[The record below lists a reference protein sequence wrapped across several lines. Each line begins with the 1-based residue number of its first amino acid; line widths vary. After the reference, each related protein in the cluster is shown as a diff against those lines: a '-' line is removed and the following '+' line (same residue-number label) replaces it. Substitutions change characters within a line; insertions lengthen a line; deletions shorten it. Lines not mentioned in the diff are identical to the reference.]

1 MQSLSAT
8 VKIQRGLG
16 TEDLVLPI
24 PDAWL
29 ETLDWRAGDTLNW
42 RQRSSGGWELTNRTK
57 AERDKQT
64 RKVSHSD
71 AGNMPKQR
79 GSRHDAAD

>member
-1 MQSLSAT
+1 MQSFSAM

-16 TEDLVLPI
+16 TSDLVLPI

-29 ETLDWRAGDTLNW
+29 EALDWRAGDTLNW
-42 RQRSSGGWELTNRTK
+42 SKRSNGVCELSNRTK
-57 AERDKQT
+57 TERDKQA

-79 GSRHDAAD
+79 RSGHDATD

>member
-1 MQSLSAT
+1 MQSLSAM

-16 TEDLVLPI
+16 TSALVLPI
-24 PDAWL
+24 PDAWQ
-29 ETLDWRAGDTLNW
+29 EALDWRAGDTVNW
-42 RQRSSGGWELTNRTK
+42 SKRSNGDWELANRTK
-57 AERDKQT
+57 AERDKQA

-71 AGNMPKQR
+71 AGNMPKQG

>member
-1 MQSLSAT
+1 MQSLSAM

-16 TEDLVLPI
+16 TSDLVLPI

-29 ETLDWRAGDTLNW
+29 NALDWRAGDTLNW
-42 RQRSSGGWELTNRTK
+42 RKRSNGDWELTNRTK
-57 AERDKQT
+57 AERDKQA

-71 AGNMPKQR
+71 AGSMPKQR
-79 GSRHDAAD
+79 GSLHDAAD